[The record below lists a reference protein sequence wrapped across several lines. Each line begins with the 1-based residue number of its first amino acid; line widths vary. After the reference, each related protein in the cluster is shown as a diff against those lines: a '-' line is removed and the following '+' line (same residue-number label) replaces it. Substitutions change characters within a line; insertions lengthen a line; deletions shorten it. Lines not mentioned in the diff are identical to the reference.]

1 MFPAT
6 IYGLSDIHVLA
17 LDETTHNLT
26 TNQYVTADVVNFD
39 IKVEEDIA
47 GKIILM
53 SEANPRYDWIFKK
66 GIAGLITEFG
76 GATSHMALCC
86 AEFGTPAAI
95 GCGASVYGELTNRK
109 RITLD
114 CSNAKIR

>member
-1 MFPAT
+1 M
-6 IYGLSDIHVLA
+6 IDI
-17 LDETTHNLT
+17 DETKPNFI
-26 TNQYVTADVVNFD
+26 TNKYVTADVVNFD